1 MNIYNFFYEKSIYLV
16 WKIRLSAINNNML
29 FRFYSMDNYQF
40 LKYCVFLEIR
50 YVYVCVKTTIIF
62 I

>member
-16 WKIRLSAINNNML
+16 RKIRLSAINNNML

-40 LKYCVFLEIR
+40 LKY
-50 YVYVCVKTTIIF
+50 YVIQKYGMYMCM
-62 I
+62 